1 MSSVSREIN
10 REIAVIL
17 DRRGRVESVTV
28 GDAKSAALPAFERS
42 REAAS
47 RLRGLRCVHTHPR
60 KGGLSRSDLSALVLN
75 RLDAMVAVEVG
86 GSGQAGAAHLAHL
99 VPPTAA
105 EEDWRLYD
113 PMRVHEAAA
122 LDFQGMVRALEEEF
136 ARSRTARQVGDTS
149 GERAILVGVDLGEGF
164 VAEDRLAELAELAR
178 TAGAQVTLAAVQRR
192 REVDVRTVI
201 GRGKLEELVSRAY
214 HDDVATLIF
223 DLDLS
228 PTQAREIEAATGL
241 KVLDRT
247 QLILDIFAL
256 HARGREAMLQV
267 ELAQLRYLAPRLTGR
282 GEAMSRLGG
291 GIGTRGPGESKLEID
306 RRRIGERIARLE
318 REIDDVSRRR
328 GVQRKGRLR
337 GGPPN
342 IAIIGYTN
350 AGKSTLL
357 NSLTGAG
364 VRAED
369 KLFAT
374 LRPTTRRGY
383 LPDWGTVLFTD
394 TVGFIRDL
402 PADLKRAFRATLE
415 ELGGSDVLLHVVDA
429 SRPGAEDRVAA
440 VDATLAELGLE
451 GKPALMVLNKVDA
464 ADPFDVAMLQDRYD
478 AVGISATDR
487 ASLAPMFAKIASVL
501 AAGAVARAGAG

>member
-42 REAAS
+42 REAPS

-60 KGGLSRSDLSALVLN
+60 MGGLSRSDLSALVLN

-86 GSGQAGAAHLAHL
+86 GGGQPGAAHLAHL
-99 VPPTAA
+99 LPPTAE

-122 LDFQGMVRALEEEF
+122 LDFEGMVRSLEEEF
-136 ARSRTARQVGDTS
+136 GRSRIARQVGDTS
-149 GERAILVGVDLGEGF
+149 GERAILVGLDKGEGF

-192 REVDVRTVI
+192 REVDAKTAI

-214 HDDVATLIF
+214 HDDAGTLIF

-241 KVLDRT
+241 KILDRT

-291 GIGTRGPGESKLEID
+291 GIGTRGPGESKLEAD
-306 RRRIGERIARLE
+306 RRRIGERIVRLE
-318 REIDDVSRRR
+318 SEIDQLSRRR
-328 GVQRKGRLR
+328 GEQRKERLR

-342 IAIIGYTN
+342 VAIIGYTN

-357 NSLTGAG
+357 NTLTGAG

-383 LPDWGTVLFTD
+383 LPGWGPILFTD

-402 PADLKRAFRATLE
+402 PFDLKRAFRATLE

-429 SRPGAEDRVAA
+429 SRPRAEDRVAT

-451 GKPALMVLNKVDA
+451 GKPALMVLNKVDL
-464 ADPFDVAMLQDRYD
+464 ADPFDLAVLEERYD
-478 AVGISATDR
+478 AAPISAIDR
-487 ASLAPMFAKIASVL
+487 ASLAPMYERIASL
-501 AAGAVARAGAG
+501 LTSGAVARVAAG